1 MISYLLKLWVK
12 ILAPIKNTFGFMVSC
27 SKHES
32 ILTRAEG
39 SEDQLIYNSRGKRY
53 EWLTTAPAMTD
64 DAPIP
69 VTPTYRDFGEQAEI
83 GIKFPFA
90 QNANKG
96 TILYPRMR
104 KNFYWTRDIIILTSC
119 SGCCCF
125 LSPLV
130 VLAFF
135 PLLWPLFTAS
145 VEATTNIAEKI
156 TVHYLGLFVPTT

>member
-1 MISYLLKLWVK
+1 
-12 ILAPIKNTFGFMVSC
+12 MVSF

-32 ILTRAEG
+32 ISTRAEG
-39 SEDQLIYNSRGKRY
+39 SEDQLIYNSRGNRC
-53 EWLTTAPAMTD
+53 EWLTTAPEMTD

-69 VTPTYRDFGEQAEI
+69 VTPTYLDFGEQAEI

-96 TILYPRMR
+96 TYDTLPTNKEK